1 MHKIEVRLLKCI
13 AMLTSSNVI
22 WHYCVKIGDNSNG
35 RYKSND
41 KSRWVHKCLL
51 TPWRTFSNDLA
62 SVLNFIICF
71 RNASPLR
78 ALDIFAL
85 PNSNESGLDFNLYL
99 TTKPHDI
106 KMAESDL
113 IVKTFVIRRVFP
125 VCAVLIVLYVFKKNS
140 KRINGIV
147 SAYVLNRAVPSL
159 NKATKGQKQKLFSG
173 MWDQQR
179 KLGRDLKILEIGAG
193 SGANF
198 QFYPSNSVVTCLDPN
213 EYFHGYLEENSKKNG
228 LSVNLLKGFA
238 EKMEGVEDNTFDAVT
253 CTLVLC
259 TVRSV
264 EKSLDEVQRVLKPV
278 RILSVICD
286 SLTVSVEAYTSSNN
300 RF

>member
-1 MHKIEVRLLKCI
+1 
-13 AMLTSSNVI
+13 
-22 WHYCVKIGDNSNG
+22 
-35 RYKSND
+35 
-41 KSRWVHKCLL
+41 
-51 TPWRTFSNDLA
+51 
-62 SVLNFIICF
+62 
-71 RNASPLR
+71 
-78 ALDIFAL
+78 
-85 PNSNESGLDFNLYL
+85 
-99 TTKPHDI
+99 
-106 KMAESDL
+106 MAESDL

-228 LSVNLLKGFA
+228 LSVNFLKGFA

-264 EKSLDEVQRVLKPV
+264 EKSLDEVQRVLKPGGKFYFLEHVAAERKSITKFFQRLLNPVWKRAFGGCQIIKETGNEVQKAGFAETQVTPFNGSFPFVFVV
-278 RILSVICD
+278 RPMCMGIA
-286 SLTVSVEAYTSSNN
+286 TK
-300 RF
+300 

>member
-1 MHKIEVRLLKCI
+1 
-13 AMLTSSNVI
+13 
-22 WHYCVKIGDNSNG
+22 
-35 RYKSND
+35 
-41 KSRWVHKCLL
+41 
-51 TPWRTFSNDLA
+51 
-62 SVLNFIICF
+62 
-71 RNASPLR
+71 
-78 ALDIFAL
+78 
-85 PNSNESGLDFNLYL
+85 
-99 TTKPHDI
+99 
-106 KMAESDL
+106 MAESDL

-228 LSVNLLKGFA
+228 LSVNFLKGFA

-286 SLTVSVEAYTSSNN
+286 SLTV
-300 RF
+300 